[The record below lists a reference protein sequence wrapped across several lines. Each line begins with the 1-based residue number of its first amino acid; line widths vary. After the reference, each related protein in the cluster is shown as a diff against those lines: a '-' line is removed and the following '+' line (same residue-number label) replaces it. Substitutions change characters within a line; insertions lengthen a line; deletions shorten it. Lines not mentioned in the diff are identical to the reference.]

1 VNAPE
6 NKHCIVAADTEA
18 GVRLCEL
25 ELPASANVAEAI
37 AAARDVLGEYGID
50 WSTPLAGLWGRRCAL
65 SDIPGDGDRIEIY
78 RPLTTEPRERRRLQV
93 QRARRRASGL
103 RPRAR

>member
-1 VNAPE
+1 MNPAGT
-6 NKHCIVAADTEA
+6 KRCLVAADTEE
-18 GVRLCEL
+18 GVRLCEVL
-25 ELPASANVAEAI
+25 LPDAASVADALM
-37 AAARDVLGEYGID
+37 AARSALGESGID
-50 WSTPLAGLWGRRCAL
+50 WASPVTGLWGRRCAP
-65 SDIPGDGDRIEIY
+65 SEIPADGDRIEIY

>member
-1 VNAPE
+1 MNAPPW
-6 NKHCIVAADTEA
+6 KHCLLAADTEE

-25 ELPASANVAEAI
+25 ELPAAASVAEALT
-37 AAARDVLGEYGID
+37 AARAMLGESGIEWD
-50 WSTPLAGLWGRRCAL
+50 APIVGLWGRRCAL
-65 SDIPGDGDRIEIY
+65 SEVPADGDRIEFY
-78 RPLTTEPRERRRLQV
+78 RALTSEPRERRRLQV

>member
-1 VNAPE
+1 VTAPE
-6 NKHCIVAADTEA
+6 SKRCLLAVDTEE

-25 ELPASANVAEAI
+25 VLPLAASVAEAI
-37 AAARDVLGEYGID
+37 AAARSALGDSAID
-50 WSTPLAGLWGRRCAL
+50 WSAPVAGLWGRRCAL
-65 SDIPGDGDRIEIY
+65 SDIPADGDRIEIY
-78 RPLTTEPRERRRLQV
+78 RALTTEPRERRRLQV

>member
-1 VNAPE
+1 VTGPTA
-6 NKHCIVAADTEA
+6 KHCLVAADTAE

-25 ELPASANVAEAI
+25 ELPSSATIVEVL
-37 AAARDVLGEYGID
+37 AAARELLGDSGIQ
-50 WSTPLAGLWGRRCAL
+50 WQAPITGLWGRRCAL
-65 SDIPGDGDRIEIY
+65 TEVPADGDRIEIY
-78 RPLTTEPRERRRLQV
+78 RALTTEPRERRRLQV

>member
-1 VNAPE
+1 VNTAVT
-6 NKHCIVAADTEA
+6 KRCLVAADTEE
-18 GVRLCEL
+18 GVRLCEVV
-25 ELPASANVAEAI
+25 LPLAASVAEALV
-37 AAARDVLGEYGID
+37 AARSVLGESGID
-50 WSTPLAGLWGRRCAL
+50 WAAPVIGLWGRRCAP
-65 SDIPGDGDRIEIY
+65 SEIPADGDRIELY

>member
-1 VNAPE
+1 VKAPAS
-6 NKHCIVAADTEA
+6 KHCCVAADTEE

-25 ELPASANVAEAI
+25 ELPAAATLADALAVAREL
-37 AAARDVLGEYGID
+37 LGESGIA
-50 WSTPLAGLWGRRCAL
+50 WEMPVVGLWGRRCAL
-65 SDIPGDGDRIEIY
+65 SEIPADGDRIEIY
-78 RPLTTEPRERRRLQV
+78 RSLTTEPRERRRLQV

>member
-1 VNAPE
+1 MNAPE
-6 NKHCIVAADTEA
+6 TKRCLLAVDTEE

-25 ELPASANVAEAI
+25 ELPRAASVAEAI
-37 AAARDVLGEYGID
+37 AAARSLLGESWID
-50 WSTPLAGLWGRRCAL
+50 WSAPLAGLWGRRCAL
-65 SDIPGDGDRIEIY
+65 SEIPADGDRIEIY

-93 QRARRRASGL
+93 KRARRRASGL